1 MAATTVVRITAR
13 LSWKGPI
20 QEEMPER
27 ERFIQTVI
35 IDVLKTNPEDIL
47 GIQRNG
53 QEKFVDVAMKAE
65 DCVKKEKAMATSED
79 SSTQGV
85 RLLNTVRFNLKKKDG
100 VLPVLGRTDF
110 AKKIVLGKLGCST
123 ADIYCLQDVTSRG
136 IFDVTFATASICSTV
151 WKRCLEGKNSAPL
164 LDFVIEPLFV
174 REIRPLTVHM
184 YNPYVQDADIATFLK
199 RFCDVL
205 STGSKIR
212 DSLGI
217 WNAKRQF
224 RVRLRPCSTVEG
236 GVIHPPASFSIGG
249 NRGYLYYPGQPIR
262 CRKCGREGHT
272 AEACVADF
280 CRKCQTEG
288 HTASGCAAP
297 VECNLCG
304 SQEHVFK
311 NCPSRVRSYAEAA
324 RSASEVPK
332 AACPVPAARTSIARE
347 VSDAVGPAAAP
358 PAAVPV
364 GSAAAVA
371 PVVSVSVAGSAGV
384 VAEAG
389 PVVSGKDADLSQA
402 SRVLAAAVAGAP
414 PGVAGDCSSWGEI
427 MDTQESKV
435 MYSSVL
441 RDPRVKSR
449 REDIVSEDEQP
460 AKISRSESRVSV
472 SADVVGNVDIS
483 DFTES
488 SESGGVPGCSQVFES
503 FGTSDSSV
511 GSGGGASPGLEI
523 DAFSPASVDSED
535 MCFGNVEV
543 FCSITDLESGVLP
556 DVLSSAGE
564 EERSE
569 MEDSQEDY
577 LGKEEREL
585 EKNNQ
590 VVVNLD
596 VELEDSGEEFQNGGE
611 GEALKQDGGVGL
623 VEEKGGVGCDG
634 EEKGVVVGGVQD
646 EEGEECGGVVLE
658 TDLEAESG
666 PESIAGRAEEEP
678 SVSEEEEM
686 EQEMRKEK
694 RKTEEPYTVV
704 VSRCRQAG
712 QCTQKALRSWEEED
726 ERSGKAETE
735 LFSGARSPRS
745 QGGGSSSSS
754 SKAPLCRD

>member
-1 MAATTVVRITAR
+1 
-13 LSWKGPI
+13 
-20 QEEMPER
+20 
-27 ERFIQTVI
+27 
-35 IDVLKTNPEDIL
+35 
-47 GIQRNG
+47 
-53 QEKFVDVAMKAE
+53 
-65 DCVKKEKAMATSED
+65 MATSED

-100 VLPVLGRTDF
+100 VLLVLGRTDF

-543 FCSITDLESGVLP
+543 FCSITGMPKDGPDLP
-556 DVLSSAGE
+556 DS
-564 EERSE
+564 
-569 MEDSQEDY
+569 
-577 LGKEEREL
+577 
-585 EKNNQ
+585 
-590 VVVNLD
+590 
-596 VELEDSGEEFQNGGE
+596 
-611 GEALKQDGGVGL
+611 
-623 VEEKGGVGCDG
+623 
-634 EEKGVVVGGVQD
+634 
-646 EEGEECGGVVLE
+646 
-658 TDLEAESG
+658 
-666 PESIAGRAEEEP
+666 
-678 SVSEEEEM
+678 
-686 EQEMRKEK
+686 
-694 RKTEEPYTVV
+694 
-704 VSRCRQAG
+704 
-712 QCTQKALRSWEEED
+712 
-726 ERSGKAETE
+726 
-735 LFSGARSPRS
+735 
-745 QGGGSSSSS
+745 
-754 SKAPLCRD
+754 